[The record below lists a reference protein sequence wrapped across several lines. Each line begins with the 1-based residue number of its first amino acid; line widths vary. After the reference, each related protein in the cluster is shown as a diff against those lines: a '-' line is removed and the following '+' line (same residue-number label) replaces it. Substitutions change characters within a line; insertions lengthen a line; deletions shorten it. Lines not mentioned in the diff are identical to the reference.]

1 MNMNRIYDSF
11 GFLFAKASNQLQ
23 DKLSEFLSKN
33 NLTPKHM
40 GMILIIYEND
50 GITQK
55 RAGEIQQVDRTTVTQ
70 IIDYLEE
77 RGYVIRNRVAN
88 DRRAYGLSL
97 SKAGITMAE
106 MIYNEISE
114 VQNKYLHKLSETEI
128 STLKRMMILLTAEV
142 EDIE

>member
-1 MNMNRIYDSF
+1 MNRIYDSF

-23 DKLSEFLSKN
+23 DKLSKFLSNN
-33 NLTPKHM
+33 NLTTKQM

-55 RAGEIQQVDRTTVTQ
+55 KAGDIQQVDRTTVTQ
-70 IIDYLEE
+70 IIDDLEE
-77 RGYVIRNRVAN
+77 CGYVVRNRAVN

-97 SKAGITMAE
+97 TNSGISMAE

-114 VQNKYLHKLSETEI
+114 VQNRYFNKLSEAEI
-128 STLKRMMILLTAEV
+128 STLKNMMLLLTTEGDNN
-142 EDIE
+142 E

>member
-1 MNMNRIYDSF
+1 MRMNRIYDSF

-23 DKLSEFLSKN
+23 DKLSEFLSKS

-77 RGYVIRNRVAN
+77 RGYVVLNRVAN

-97 SKAGITMAE
+97 SKA
-106 MIYNEISE
+106 
-114 VQNKYLHKLSETEI
+114 
-128 STLKRMMILLTAEV
+128 
-142 EDIE
+142 

>member
-1 MNMNRIYDSF
+1 MNKIYESF

-23 DKLSEFLSKN
+23 DKMFEFLSKN

-55 RAGEIQQVDRTTVTQ
+55 KAGEIQQVDRTTVTQ
-70 IIDYLEE
+70 IIDYLEKC
-77 RGYVIRNRVAN
+77 GYVIRNRVDK

-97 SKAGITMAE
+97 TNTGNSMAE
-106 MIYNEISE
+106 MIYNEIYK
-114 VQNKYLHKLSETEI
+114 VQSIYLNRLSVAEI
-128 STLKRMMILLTAEV
+128 NTLKSMMILLTTEV
-142 EDIE
+142 ENVE